1 MFMDKKSNTNRF
13 ALHGRWIF
21 RTNLREIIES
31 ITEKY
36 LIKILNVNIFKEKN
50 YEKRK
55 NSLSINR

>member
-21 RTNLREIIES
+21 RTNWREIIES